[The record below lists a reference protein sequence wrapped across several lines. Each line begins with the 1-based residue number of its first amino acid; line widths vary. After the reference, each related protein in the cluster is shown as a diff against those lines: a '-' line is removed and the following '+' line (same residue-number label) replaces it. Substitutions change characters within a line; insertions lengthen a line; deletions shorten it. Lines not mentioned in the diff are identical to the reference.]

1 MTVSTAMVAPQANQL
16 VDLVCTHIHEITAK
30 LPTTQYMTE
39 VVTNCISTDELPCIA
54 EEGPNHQTKSPPIE
68 KAIVA
73 QYDP

>member
-1 MTVSTAMVAPQANQL
+1 MVAPQANQL

-39 VVTNCISTDELPCIA
+39 IVTNWFFCISTDELPCIA